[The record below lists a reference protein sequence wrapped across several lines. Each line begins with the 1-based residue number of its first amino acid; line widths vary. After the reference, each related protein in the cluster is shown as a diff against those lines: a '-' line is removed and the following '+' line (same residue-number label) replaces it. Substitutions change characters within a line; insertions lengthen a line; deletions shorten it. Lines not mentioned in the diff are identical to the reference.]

1 MISFSWLSDTTT
13 LTVVIFEFQRCFIPY
28 VVQFRRL
35 FFILFET
42 GVWRRQKKILNLL
55 RAQLGDLHISP
66 SNKKKNNNK
75 KTEKKYIL
83 LMLLLTSLFI
93 FILSATVVLSW
104 KSFATLKTCT
114 LISICVYGIP
124 PTIVNG
130 NEPQHWHGKCV
141 NSSSYRVGMI
151 LWWCKYDDNFPL
163 NSNIYKKQQQQHEQ
177 TLAIKKSQTNW
188 ETRVWLLHCE
198 QFYA

>member
-1 MISFSWLSDTTT
+1 MFYSLRRSISTSLLHSIWNRCLKTTKKNP
-13 LTVVIFEFQRCFIPY
+13 EFTTCTA
-28 VVQFRRL
+28 RRFTHFPL
-35 FFILFET
+35 K
-42 GVWRRQKKILNLL
+42 Q
-55 RAQLGDLHISP
+55 
-66 SNKKKNNNK
+66 KKNNNK